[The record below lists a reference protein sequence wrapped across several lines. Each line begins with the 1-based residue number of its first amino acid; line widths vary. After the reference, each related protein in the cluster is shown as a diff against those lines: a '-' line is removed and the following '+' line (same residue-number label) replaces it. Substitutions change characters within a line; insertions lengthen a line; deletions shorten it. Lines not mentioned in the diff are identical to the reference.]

1 MKWPSTLRRA
11 SLCLVLG
18 LAGPAHAQTEAPDA
32 VTLNDRGK
40 EVVLKNDKVAVTINK
55 GGSTITSIRMGEHD
69 MVASGKPVYYSMGGG
84 KSYRQPMGAA
94 FRVVESTP
102 DIAHVAFLQ
111 KWKPG
116 SPQAV
121 DIEVHYA
128 LSRGESGVYTY
139 AILSHPKDYPDSGVG
154 EWRMVWG
161 MPAKNDREWL
171 MEKIRVD
178 SLRDW
183 EMPSP
188 ADLAKAKP
196 TGIKEIVAIT
206 SGPRAGMND
215 CKYDFN
221 LEYHS
226 VGCWGHASDKNRVGA
241 WIVLGGY
248 EFFNDGPTKQ
258 DLSSASGIIHI
269 HFGRNHYGGSS
280 TKLTAGEDWRKIY
293 GPYLLYCNQ
302 GGNADQLWEDARR
315 KAGSER
321 KKWPYAWV
329 EDKALYPPASKRGS
343 LNGKLTLRDP
353 LKPKLSSAGA
363 WVGLSQPDPGDN
375 WQNESNRYQYW
386 TKTADDG
393 TFTIPNVR
401 PGSYTLSAFTDGVVE
416 EFEKTG
422 VTVKEGTNPA
432 GDLAWEVKHR
442 GKKIAWEIGVPNRRA
457 TEFALGKDYFH
468 GYGWDS
474 FSKRFKNPLVYTVG
488 KSDPARDWNYAQ
500 GAYLKNGKVVPWP
513 WEVRFDLNEVPASGT
528 ASLVV
533 AWASVESARVDFD
546 LNGEK
551 IASLSPSGGGNAL
564 LRESVHAKYSYNYID
579 IPVAKLHRGT
589 NRLVLTQTRNQSATS
604 HVMYDYLALELP
616 EEAPARS
623 EARR

>member
-1 MKWPSTLRRA
+1 MKWFSALRHA
-11 SLCLVLG
+11 SLAIIVG
-18 LAGPAHAQTEAPDA
+18 QAWPAHAQDAKSEA

-40 EVVLKNDKVAVTINK
+40 EVVLKNNQIAVTLNK
-55 GGSTITSIRMGEHD
+55 GASTISSIRIGDHD

-84 KSYRQPMGAA
+84 KSYRQPTGAA
-94 FRVVESTP
+94 FRIVESTP
-102 DIAHVAFLQ
+102 EIAHVAFQQ

-128 LSRGESGVYTY
+128 LTRGESGVYTY
-139 AILSHPKDYPDSGVG
+139 AILSHPRDYPDSGVG

-178 SLRDW
+178 PLRDW

-215 CKYDFN
+215 CKYYFN

-269 HFGRNHYGGSS
+269 HFGRNHYEGSS
-280 TKLTAGEDWRKIY
+280 TKLTAGEDWKKIY

-302 GGNADQLWEDARR
+302 GGNAEQLWEDARR
-315 KAGSER
+315 KAGIER
-321 KKWPYAWV
+321 KKWPYTWV
-329 EDKALYPPASKRGS
+329 EYKTLYPPAAQRGS
-343 LNGKLTLRDP
+343 VSGKLVLRDP
-353 LKPKLSSAGA
+353 LKPKLAAGGA
-363 WVGLSQPDPGDN
+363 WVGVSQPDPGGN

-386 TKTADDG
+386 TKAAEDG
-393 TFTIPNVR
+393 TFTIPHVR

-416 EFEKTG
+416 EFEKTN
-422 VTVKEGTNPA
+422 VTVQEGSNAT
-432 GDLAWEVKHR
+432 GDLTWEVKHR
-442 GKKIAWEIGVPNRRA
+442 GKRIAWEIGVPNRRA
-457 TEFALGKDYFH
+457 SEFALGKDYFH

-474 FSKRFKNPLVYTVG
+474 FSKRFKNPLIYTIG
-488 KSDPARDWNYAQ
+488 KSDPAKDWNYAQ
-500 GAYLKNGKVVPWP
+500 GAYLKNGKVEPWP
-513 WEVRFDLNEVPASGT
+513 WEVRFDLNDVPASGT
-528 ASLVV
+528 ATLVV
-533 AWASVESARVDFD
+533 AWASAESARVDFE
-546 LNGEK
+546 LNGDK
-551 IASLSPSGGGNAL
+551 IASINPRGGGNAL
-564 LRESVHAKYSYNYID
+564 LRESVHAKYSYDSID
-579 IPVAKLHRGT
+579 IPAAKLRRGA
-589 NRLVLTQTRNQSATS
+589 NRLVLTQTRTQSAAC

-616 EEAPARS
+616 EVSPTRAA
-623 EARR
+623 ARR